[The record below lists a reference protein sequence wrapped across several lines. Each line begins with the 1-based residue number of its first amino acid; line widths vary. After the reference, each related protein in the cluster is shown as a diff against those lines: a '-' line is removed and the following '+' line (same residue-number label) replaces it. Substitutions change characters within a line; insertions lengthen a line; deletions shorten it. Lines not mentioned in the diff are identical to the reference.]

1 MFYGLVNVTY
11 FDLVTVGFTFSVLIA
26 VQVLNALWSLK
37 DTKEGVDCTDKSHSI
52 SSDVTVTKSLKI
64 NENVSEV
71 VGGSAETATTPI
83 LLHKR
88 SPSSPVTTTTTSVGA
103 IASPTKNG
111 KLQKQQS
118 EQCENLSYFSSS
130 SSIPNASSTYSSS
143 SSAAFATSTQSS
155 SSPTPSSSSTQSSS
169 SSQTPPTLSIRH
181 SMGNLFNGNTGYSLP
196 NFATAI
202 TSCYPDNLSDEYHED
217 EDTISLENLL
227 PCDHTEIYS
236 SRKISYIIDELL
248 QTEGNYINN
257 LKKGLQNYGNLDKYD
272 KLPETL
278 KGEDKKHQLLG
289 NIKEILDLHEKQILP
304 LMLGNQRD
312 LKTMFDEMTSY
323 IDKNHF
329 YCYVTFTMH
338 KQTSMQLRKDHREW
352 FQNYQN
358 EINDRLGIDS
368 FLVQPIQRLTRYP
381 LLLSQFISEFYKSGI
396 NCKPVLVSVCKLETR
411 MRRLLEVVNQ
421 SEEVL
426 NIEELPSELTIGHF
440 GAFRR
445 STEFEAYSC
454 RSRKKFKAKVFL
466 FDQYLLCVE
475 IRKRRLAYRNHYSWG
490 SIELKLNSS
499 KSVSL
504 LMKSAHGAGSN
515 GGSPTPTAA
524 ANGGGSGKSSRDNSI
539 KEEYEFSAPE
549 AISVT
554 QWLRCARKI
563 FENARIEE
571 SQRGKFSLPMDLVLG
586 AAFAIWLIWHY
597 LY

>member
-1 MFYGLVNVTY
+1 MLYGLINLTW
-11 FDLVTVGFTFSVLIA
+11 FDLITVGFTVIVVVV
-26 VQVLNALWSLK
+26 VQILNALWSLQESK
-37 DTKEGVDCTDKSHSI
+37 GIDCIDKSLV
-52 SSDVTVTKSLKI
+52 SDDNVTKSLKI
-64 NENVSEV
+64 NDATTKSVASPSLM
-71 VGGSAETATTPI
+71 GGTAAAAASFDRTSTATPPGTPTAA
-83 LLHKR
+83 
-88 SPSSPVTTTTTSVGA
+88 VA
-103 IASPTKNG
+103 ASTNG

-118 EQCENLSYFSSS
+118 EQCEN
-130 SSIPNASSTYSSS
+130 
-143 SSAAFATSTQSS
+143 
-155 SSPTPSSSSTQSSS
+155 
-169 SSQTPPTLSIRH
+169 
-181 SMGNLFNGNTGYSLP
+181 
-196 NFATAI
+196 
-202 TSCYPDNLSDEYHED
+202 HED

-257 LKKGLQNYGNLDKYD
+257 LKRGMENYGNLDKYD

-278 KGEDKKHQLLG
+278 KGVGIQQQLLG
-289 NIKEILDLHEKQILP
+289 NIGEILDLHEKQILP

-312 LKTMFDEMTSY
+312 LKTMFDEMSSY
-323 IDKNHF
+323 IEKNNF

-338 KQTSMQLRKDHREW
+338 KKTSMQLRKDNREW
-352 FQNYQN
+352 FQNYQI

-381 LLLSQFISEFYKSGI
+381 LLLQQFISEFYKSGI

-411 MRRLLEVVNQ
+411 LRRLLEVVNQ
-421 SEEVL
+421 SEEVF
-426 NIEELPSELTIGHF
+426 NIDELPAELTPHLF

-466 FDQYLLCVE
+466 FDQFLVCVE
-475 IRKRRLAYRNHYSWG
+475 IRKRRLAYRNHYSWR

-504 LMKSAHGAGSN
+504 LLKAASGAGSIDRS
-515 GGSPTPTAA
+515 SPLSSTSSS
-524 ANGGGSGKSSRDNSI
+524 GGSGKNSRDNSI
-539 KEEYEFSAPE
+539 KEEYEFAAPE

-554 QWLRCARKI
+554 QWIRSARKI

-571 SQRGKFSLPMDLVLG
+571 SQRGKFSLPMDLVL
-586 AAFAIWLIWHY
+586 AAVFAIWFIWQY
-597 LY
+597 L

>member
-118 EQCENLSYFSSS
+118 EQCEN
-130 SSIPNASSTYSSS
+130 
-143 SSAAFATSTQSS
+143 
-155 SSPTPSSSSTQSSS
+155 
-169 SSQTPPTLSIRH
+169 
-181 SMGNLFNGNTGYSLP
+181 
-196 NFATAI
+196 
-202 TSCYPDNLSDEYHED
+202 HED

>member
-11 FDLVTVGFTFSVLIA
+11 FDLVTVGFTFAVLIA
-26 VQVLNALWSLK
+26 VQILNALWALK
-37 DTKEGVDCTDKSHSI
+37 DKGSVDCTDNCASVVGDDNFRKL
-52 SSDVTVTKSLKI
+52 LKI
-64 NENVSEV
+64 NENGTEV
-71 VGGSAETATTPI
+71 AEKTPPI
-83 LLHKR
+83 LHKR
-88 SPSSPVTTTTTSVGA
+88 SPSSPVTTATSA
-103 IASPTKNG
+103 TSPAATPPPTTKNG

-118 EQCENLSYFSSS
+118 EQCEN
-130 SSIPNASSTYSSS
+130 
-143 SSAAFATSTQSS
+143 
-155 SSPTPSSSSTQSSS
+155 
-169 SSQTPPTLSIRH
+169 
-181 SMGNLFNGNTGYSLP
+181 
-196 NFATAI
+196 
-202 TSCYPDNLSDEYHED
+202 HED

-236 SRKISYIIDELL
+236 SNKISYIIDELL

-272 KLPETL
+272 KLPESL
-278 KGEDKKHQLLG
+278 RGEDKKQQLLG

-323 IDKNHF
+323 IDKNQF

-338 KQTSMQLRKDHREW
+338 KQTSMQLRKDNREW

-411 MRRLLEVVNQ
+411 LRRLLEVVNQ

-426 NIEELPSELTIGHF
+426 SIEELPTEFTIDHF

-466 FDQYLLCVE
+466 FDQYLVCVE

-504 LMKSAHGAGSN
+504 LMKSTHGAGSSN
-515 GGSPTPTAA
+515 HSLSSAGS
-524 ANGGGSGKSSRDNSI
+524 GSGKSSRDNSI

-586 AAFAIWLIWHY
+586 AVFAIWLIWHY

>member
-11 FDLVTVGFTFSVLIA
+11 FDLVTVGFTFAVLIA
-26 VQVLNALWSLK
+26 VQILNALWALK
-37 DTKEGVDCTDKSHSI
+37 DKGSVDCTDNCVSVVGDDNIRKL
-52 SSDVTVTKSLKI
+52 LKI
-64 NENVSEV
+64 NENGTEV
-71 VGGSAETATTPI
+71 AEKTPPI
-83 LLHKR
+83 LHKR
-88 SPSSPVTTTTTSVGA
+88 SPSSPVTTATSA
-103 IASPTKNG
+103 TSPAATPPPTTKNG

-118 EQCENLSYFSSS
+118 EQCENVSHFSSS
-130 SSIPNASSTYSSS
+130 SSSST
-143 SSAAFATSTQSS
+143 QLPSS
-155 SSPTPSSSSTQSSS
+155 SSPTSSSSSSTSTSTPLSSH
-169 SSQTPPTLSIRH
+169 TPPTLSIRH

-236 SRKISYIIDELL
+236 SNKISYIIDELL

-272 KLPETL
+272 KLPESL
-278 KGEDKKHQLLG
+278 RGEDKKQQLLG

-323 IDKNHF
+323 IDKNQF

-338 KQTSMQLRKDHREW
+338 KQTSMQLRKDNREW

-411 MRRLLEVVNQ
+411 LRRLLEVVNQ

-426 NIEELPSELTIGHF
+426 SIEELPTEFTIDHF

-466 FDQYLLCVE
+466 FDQYLVCVE

-504 LMKSAHGAGSN
+504 LMKSTHGAGSSN
-515 GGSPTPTAA
+515 HSLSSAGS
-524 ANGGGSGKSSRDNSI
+524 GSGKSSRDNSI

-586 AAFAIWLIWHY
+586 AVFAIWLIWHY

>member
-1 MFYGLVNVTY
+1 MLYGLINLTW
-11 FDLVTVGFTFSVLIA
+11 FDLITVGFTVTIVIL
-26 VQVLNALWSLK
+26 VQVLNALWSLQEVK
-37 DTKEGVDCTDKSHSI
+37 GTDCVDRAPHA
-52 SSDVTVTKSLKI
+52 SDDNVTKSLKI
-64 NENVSEV
+64 NEAKSVASGV
-71 VGGSAETATTPI
+71 VGGSGTSSYIDKISAVATPPGTPTTVTA
-83 LLHKR
+83 
-88 SPSSPVTTTTTSVGA
+88 G
-103 IASPTKNG
+103 IASTNS
-111 KLQKQQS
+111 KLQKQTS
-118 EQCENLSYFSSS
+118 EQCENGSSTS
-130 SSIPNASSTYSSS
+130 ASSATLISS
-143 SSAAFATSTQSS
+143 TSQSS
-155 SSPTPSSSSTQSSS
+155 SYAPSSQYPTSS
-169 SSQTPPTLSIRH
+169 LRH
-181 SMGNLFNGNTGYSLP
+181 SVGNLFNGNTGLSLP

-257 LKKGLQNYGNLDKYD
+257 LKKGMQNYGDLDKYD
-272 KLPETL
+272 KLPDTL
-278 KGEDKKHQLLG
+278 KGDEMKQQLLG
-289 NIKEILDLHEKQILP
+289 NIGEILELHEKQILP

-312 LKTMFDEMTSY
+312 LKTMFDEMSSS
-323 IDKNHF
+323 IDKNNF

-338 KQTSMQLRKDHREW
+338 KKTSMQLRKDNREW
-352 FQNYQN
+352 FQNYQI

-381 LLLSQFISEFYKSGI
+381 LLLQQFISEFYKSGI

-426 NIEELPSELTIGHF
+426 NIDELPPELTINHF

-466 FDQYLLCVE
+466 FDQCLVCVE
-475 IRKRRLAYRNHYSWG
+475 IRKRRLAYRNHYSWS

-504 LMKSAHGAGSN
+504 LVKAASGAGSN
-515 GGSPTPTAA
+515 GRSSPVINGGSSVDCT
-524 ANGGGSGKSSRDNSI
+524 GGSGKKSRDNSI
-539 KEEYEFSAPE
+539 KEEYEFSSPE
-549 AISVT
+549 AISLT
-554 QWLRCARKI
+554 QWIRSARKI

-586 AAFAIWLIWHY
+586 AVFAIWFIWQY
-597 LY
+597 L

>member
-1 MFYGLVNVTY
+1 MFYGLVEVTY
-11 FDLVTVGFTFSVLIA
+11 FDLVTVGFTFTVLVA
-26 VQVLNALWSLK
+26 VQILNALWSLK
-37 DTKEGVDCTDKSHSI
+37 EKGSVDSPDNCQQRKSV
-52 SSDVTVTKSLKI
+52 DENVTKLLKI
-64 NENVSEV
+64 NENVTEL
-71 VGGSAETATTPI
+71 GNGEATTPLI
-83 LLHKR
+83 LHKR
-88 SPSSPVTTTTTSVGA
+88 SPSSPVTTTTAAVTVSHTA
-103 IASPTKNG
+103 ATTLPKNG

-118 EQCENLSYFSSS
+118 EQSENLSYFSSTS
-130 SSIPNASSTYSSS
+130 TIPNASSPFSASS
-143 SSAAFATSTQSS
+143 SS
-155 SSPTPSSSSTQSSS
+155 SSPTTSSASATSS

-272 KLPETL
+272 KLPDSL
-278 KGEDKKHQLLG
+278 RGADKQQQLLG

-323 IDKNHF
+323 IDKNQF

-338 KQTSMQLRKDHREW
+338 KQTSMQLRKDNREW

-466 FDQYLLCVE
+466 FDQFLLCVE

-504 LMKSAHGAGSN
+504 LMKSTHGAGSN
-515 GGSPTPTAA
+515 GG
-524 ANGGGSGKSSRDNSI
+524 K
-539 KEEYEFSAPE
+539 EYEFSAPE

-586 AAFAIWLIWHY
+586 AVFAIWLIWHY

>member
-1 MFYGLVNVTY
+1 MLYGLINLTW
-11 FDLVTVGFTFSVLIA
+11 FDLITVGFTVTIVIL
-26 VQVLNALWSLK
+26 VQVLNALWSLQEVK
-37 DTKEGVDCTDKSHSI
+37 GTDCVDRAPHA
-52 SSDVTVTKSLKI
+52 SDDNVTKSLKI
-64 NENVSEV
+64 NEAKSVASGV
-71 VGGSAETATTPI
+71 VGGSGTSSYIDKISAVATPPGTPTTVTA
-83 LLHKR
+83 
-88 SPSSPVTTTTTSVGA
+88 G
-103 IASPTKNG
+103 IASTNS
-111 KLQKQQS
+111 KLQKQTS
-118 EQCENLSYFSSS
+118 EQCEN
-130 SSIPNASSTYSSS
+130 
-143 SSAAFATSTQSS
+143 
-155 SSPTPSSSSTQSSS
+155 
-169 SSQTPPTLSIRH
+169 
-181 SMGNLFNGNTGYSLP
+181 
-196 NFATAI
+196 
-202 TSCYPDNLSDEYHED
+202 HED

-257 LKKGLQNYGNLDKYD
+257 LKKGMQNYGDLDKYD
-272 KLPETL
+272 KLPDTL
-278 KGEDKKHQLLG
+278 KGDEMKQQLLG
-289 NIKEILDLHEKQILP
+289 NIGEILELHEKQILP

-312 LKTMFDEMTSY
+312 LKTMFDEMSSS
-323 IDKNHF
+323 IDKNNF

-338 KQTSMQLRKDHREW
+338 KKTSMQLRKDNREW
-352 FQNYQN
+352 FQNYQI

-381 LLLSQFISEFYKSGI
+381 LLLQQFISEFYKSGI

-426 NIEELPSELTIGHF
+426 NIDELPPELTINHF

-466 FDQYLLCVE
+466 FDQCLVCVE
-475 IRKRRLAYRNHYSWG
+475 IRKRRLAYRNHYSWS

-504 LMKSAHGAGSN
+504 LVKAASGAGSN
-515 GGSPTPTAA
+515 GRSSPVINGGSSVDCT
-524 ANGGGSGKSSRDNSI
+524 GGSGKKSRDNSI
-539 KEEYEFSAPE
+539 KEEYEFSSPE
-549 AISVT
+549 AISLT
-554 QWLRCARKI
+554 QWIRSARKI

-586 AAFAIWLIWHY
+586 AVFAIWFIWQY
-597 LY
+597 L